1 MPLSPEVL
9 KANAE
14 VADRLSC
21 TLSLDFEIDQGEPLW
36 FSVDGVDA
44 IRRIAA
50 DGAGGVFAQFADRR
64 MLYVTSEGAAGI
76 VATDLDEFIGLV
88 VACPY
93 WHDLLKFSAG
103 GNLDEMRRAAAV
115 LELGTVDDD
124 DLDEARALLKS
135 QVELAEAA
143 DPVSAL
149 HRAVSTSDVIVRGS
163 DGSRFGSL
171 FNTFVIDEDRMRRLF
186 GA

>member
-1 MPLSPEVL
+1 
-9 KANAE
+9 
-14 VADRLSC
+14 
-21 TLSLDFEIDQGEPLW
+21 
-36 FSVDGVDA
+36 
-44 IRRIAA
+44 
-50 DGAGGVFAQFADRR
+50 
-64 MLYVTSEGAAGI
+64 
-76 VATDLDEFIGLV
+76 
-88 VACPY
+88 
-93 WHDLLKFSAG
+93 
-103 GNLDEMRRAAAV
+103 MRRAAAV

-135 QVELAEAA
+135 QVGLVEAA